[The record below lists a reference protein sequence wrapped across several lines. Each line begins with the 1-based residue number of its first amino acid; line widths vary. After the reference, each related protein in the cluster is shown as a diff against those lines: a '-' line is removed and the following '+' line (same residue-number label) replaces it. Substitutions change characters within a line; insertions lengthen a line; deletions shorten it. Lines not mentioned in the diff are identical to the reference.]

1 MQFDLTR
8 HLLNLIKIKIELESN
23 YGGTGVTLRI
33 GVAGKYCKVTERL
46 LWNDKALLGN
56 KQNLAPEFC
65 AVAGDLSDLQRA

>member
-1 MQFDLTR
+1 LHFDLTG

-23 YGGTGVTLRI
+23 YGGTGVSLRI
-33 GVAGKYCKVTERL
+33 GVAGKCCKVTERL

-65 AVAGDLSDLQRA
+65 AVAGDLSNLEKA